1 MESSL
6 KDMPTNTCF
15 HGDKSPTHIPHRHQF
30 IYYHTRDIPYSW
42 EYFSCIASFAIP
54 RNPSPNK
61 SHSIKNSV
69 HYTVARDSFFCKRSL
84 EVLCTR
90 NTLDNNLCIL
100 ILCKLCIQMDSS
112 NNCPSKCRNTSWS
125 DSRLCSG
132 IRCQLC
138 GLLCSCSRKNNLL
151 RNCTFCTLRD
161 KNLRNLPSGKWHL
174 GSHISRISRTVLTCN
189 CFSRRRC
196 TLFSNFPNI
205 YYRKMTLLPILY
217 SLGNSLKLLQ

>member
-15 HGDKSPTHIPHRHQF
+15 HADKISTHIPHR
-30 IYYHTRDIPYSW
+30 YHPRYIPCSW
-42 EYFSCIASFAIP
+42 EYSSCIAPFSNS

-61 SHSIKNSV
+61 SHSTNHTI
-69 HYTVARDSFFCKRSL
+69 HYTQTRDSFFCKGSL
-84 EVLCTR
+84 EVLCSR
-90 NTLDNNLCIL
+90 NIQDNNLCIFFDS
-100 ILCKLCIQMDSS
+100 KLCIRIDSS
-112 NNCPSKCRNTSWS
+112 YNCPKQCRNTSWS
-125 DSRLCSG
+125 DSCLYSG

-138 GLLCSCSRKNNLL
+138 GLLCSCSRKTNLL

-189 CFSRRRC
+189 CFSRIYC
-196 TLFSNFPNI
+196 TLLYQFPNI